1 MSQNQ
6 ISFDNTA
13 IAFQSKNNGE
23 LKQAYFLF
31 KMMNNPSLVKIG
43 THAASL
49 ALNLHLPIK
58 GLIRKTIFKQFCG
71 GESVELAMPTVN
83 HLLQYKVESILD
95 YAVEAK
101 SSEKEFD
108 HTREELIRIIH
119 LAADRKIGFISVK
132 VTGLARFELLEK
144 LQAKQTLNTTE
155 QEEFRRVSDRLREVC
170 QAGATKNV
178 AILIDAEESWIQD
191 PVDAL
196 VNKMIMV
203 FNKEK
208 PVVYNTLQMYR
219 HDRLQ
224 YLMQT
229 MPIMKEAGVIYA
241 LKLVRGAYMEKE
253 RARATQMGYPSPI
266 QPDKQTCDKDFDA
279 AVTMCIENYQ
289 QMAIFCAS
297 HNEQSAK
304 NASTLMKLLNIPAN
318 HPHIYFSQLFGMSDH
333 ITFNLANGGYNT
345 AKYLPFGPVKDVM
358 PYLIRRAQ
366 ENTSI
371 SGQMSRELKLISEE
385 KKRRGI

>member
-1 MSQNQ
+1 MSKP
-6 ISFDNTA
+6 ISFDNTT
-13 IAFQSKNNGE
+13 IAFQSKNNKE
-23 LKQAYFLF
+23 LKQAFLLF
-31 KMMNNPSLVKIG
+31 KLMNNPSLVKLG

-58 GLIRKTIFKQFCG
+58 GLIRNTIFKQFCG

-83 HLLQYKVESILD
+83 NLLQYKVESILD

-101 SSEKEFD
+101 SSEQEFD
-108 HTREELIRIIH
+108 HTRDELIRVIK
-119 LAADRKIGFISVK
+119 LASERKIGFISVK

-144 LQAKQTLNTTE
+144 IQTKVTLHPTE
-155 QEEFRRVSDRLREVC
+155 QEEFRRASERLRQVC
-170 QAGATKNV
+170 QAGADMKV
-178 AILIDAEESWIQD
+178 AILVDAEETWIQD

-196 VNKMIMV
+196 VNKMIMA

-219 HDRLQ
+219 HDRLN
-224 YLMQT
+224 YLLQT

-253 RARATQMGYPSPI
+253 RARALQMGYPSPI
-266 QPDKQTCDKDFDA
+266 QPNKESTDKDFDA
-279 AVTMCIENYQ
+279 AITLCIENYKH
-289 QMAIFCAS
+289 MAIFCAS
-297 HNEQSAK
+297 HNEHSAK
-304 NASTLMKLLNIPAN
+304 NASTLMQLNQIDSN
-318 HPHIYFSQLFGMSDH
+318 HPHIYFSQLYGMSDH
-333 ITFNLANGGYNT
+333 ITFNLANAGYNT

-385 KKRRGI
+385 KQKRGI